1 MSPSAPLDEHLP
13 VESAAEDFNEVDALD
28 PDPGCLDLESALSRS
43 INADAQQGPQLTMF
57 QSLENIFENTCL
69 EDLITSIEFIRALQS
84 ASHDDIHCKIDQSTI
99 DRLRNP
105 PSTPFDISS
114 LPDLRLGLDLF
125 LANMNSSVESFNAN
139 RDAIMRRHP
148 AHRVPSYDQMK
159 RQISSITGVGSV
171 IHAMCKNSCLAF
183 TGPFADLD
191 HCPKCGEPKFCP
203 GTKKFQQ
210 EFHTILLGPVLQAL
224 WRDASSARNF
234 YY

>member
-1 MSPSAPLDEHLP
+1 
-13 VESAAEDFNEVDALD
+13 
-28 PDPGCLDLESALSRS
+28 
-43 INADAQQGPQLTMF
+43 
-57 QSLENIFENTCL
+57 
-69 EDLITSIEFIRALQS
+69 
-84 ASHDDIHCKIDQSTI
+84 
-99 DRLRNP
+99 
-105 PSTPFDISS
+105 
-114 LPDLRLGLDLF
+114 
-125 LANMNSSVESFNAN
+125 MNSSVESFNAN

-210 EFHTILLGPVLQAL
+210 EFHTILLGPGFTSSVARCIKCKKLLLPTTENLRGSFASFKQTLAISPLTMNFFSGSDYLENVRSGKIRDNDIILMLSIDGAQLYAHKSSDCWIYLWVIMDFSPDNRYKKHHVLPVGLSQVE
-224 WRDASSARNF
+224 
-234 YY
+234 

>member
-125 LANMNSSVESFNAN
+125 LANMNSLVESFNAN
-139 RDAIMRRHP
+139 
-148 AHRVPSYDQMK
+148 
-159 RQISSITGVGSV
+159 
-171 IHAMCKNSCLAF
+171 
-183 TGPFADLD
+183 
-191 HCPKCGEPKFCP
+191 
-203 GTKKFQQ
+203 
-210 EFHTILLGPVLQAL
+210 
-224 WRDASSARNF
+224 
-234 YY
+234 